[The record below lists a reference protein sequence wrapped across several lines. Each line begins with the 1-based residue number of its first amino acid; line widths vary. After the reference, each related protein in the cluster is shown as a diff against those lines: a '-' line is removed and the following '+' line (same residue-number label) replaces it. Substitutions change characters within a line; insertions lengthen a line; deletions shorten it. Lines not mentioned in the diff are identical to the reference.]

1 VPFDRLSDNAAV
13 IEDDEL
19 RIDCDVAAIAG
30 LAFDRGPMGYLE
42 IL

>member
-1 VPFDRLSDNAAV
+1 MTCDCLGDDAAV
-13 IEDDEL
+13 IEDHEL
-19 RIDCDVAAIAG
+19 RVDRDVAAIAG